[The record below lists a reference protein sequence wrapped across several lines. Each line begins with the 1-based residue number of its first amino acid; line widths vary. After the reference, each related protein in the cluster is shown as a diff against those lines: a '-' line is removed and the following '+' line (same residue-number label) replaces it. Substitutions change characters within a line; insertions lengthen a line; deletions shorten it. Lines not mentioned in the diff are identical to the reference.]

1 MKKGIL
7 LAAFAFM
14 AFTAT
19 QAQEVRLGIKGGY
32 NLANLTG
39 DVGDAKARS
48 AFHIGGLV
56 EVPVSE
62 QFSVQPE
69 ILYSSQGAEYT
80 GSFTGADNSKITAK
94 LDYIQVPVMAKFYAV
109 DGFALE
115 VGPQVSFLTSATGK
129 IETTV
134 GDVTVNHEE
143 DLENFKKVDFGVGL
157 GASYRIPMG
166 VFFGARYNFG
176 LTNLNDDSDS
186 SAKIRNGVLQISAGY
201 SF

>member
-94 LDYIQVPVMAKFYAV
+94 LDYIQV
-109 DGFALE
+109 
-115 VGPQVSFLTSATGK
+115 SFMTSAMVK
-129 IETTV
+129 IVTTV
-134 GDVTVNHEE
+134 GDVTVDHEE
-143 DLENFKKVDFGVGL
+143 DFENFKKVGFGVGL
-157 GASYRIPMG
+157 GASCRITMV

-176 LTNLNDDSDS
+176 LTNLNVDSDS
-186 SAKIRNGVLQISAGY
+186 SAKIRNELLQISAGY
-201 SF
+201 S